1 MKALIACAFQAALS
15 NLSEAA
21 LIASLADGTVLG
33 SAVTFGTAQFLNL
46 IRQRPGHAATGW
58 RACL

>member
-33 SAVTFGTAQFLNL
+33 SAVTFLNL
-46 IRQRPGHAATGW
+46 IRQRPGHAAPGC